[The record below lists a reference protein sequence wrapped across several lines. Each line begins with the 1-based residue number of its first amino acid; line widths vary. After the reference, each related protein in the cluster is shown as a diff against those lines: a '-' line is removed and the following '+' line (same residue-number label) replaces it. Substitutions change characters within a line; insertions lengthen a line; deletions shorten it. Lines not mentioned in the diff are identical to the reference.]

1 LYGGLW
7 WALHNSLWRAL
18 HGGLGGTLYRCRLL
32 RRCGDDG
39 GNGSGHFGFWLRSF
53 YDRFG
58 LLHLGALVLG
68 QHRLLGLFVE
78 LLLLRFGFSV
88 AFAAA
93 LEAAVVAAF
102 FLGCIAGCKKRDV
115 RATYQQ

>member
-1 LYGGLW
+1 
-7 WALHNSLWRAL
+7 
-18 HGGLGGTLYRCRLL
+18 LYRCRLL
-32 RRCGDDG
+32 RGCGDNG
-39 GNGSGHFGFWLRSF
+39 GNSSGDFGFWLRSF
-53 YDRFG
+53 YDRLG

-68 QHRLLGLFVE
+68 QHRLLCLFVE
-78 LLLLRFGFSV
+78 LLLLRFGTGV
-88 AFAAA
+88 AFTA